1 MASASETPM
10 DETESEEEEEEAEA
24 EPSVDSSEG
33 RYPITCLEQ
42 YKPLEIPS
50 GAAANRKQL
59 Q

>member
-10 DETESEEEEEEAEA
+10 DETESEEEEA

-33 RYPITCLEQ
+33 RYPIPCLEH
-42 YKPLEIPS
+42 YKPLEISP